1 MAAPLCFHYLRPML
15 IDTIRSIFKAKSES
29 VSPAGSAFAGANAT
43 SHEPIALAACVL
55 LLEIAHADGEFT
67 DVERQHLEFVLE
79 RHFAL
84 PAESGRLLMEQAER
98 ERANSVDHFSF
109 TQLIKSEYDIGQKM
123 TLAETMWGLVLADG
137 EIDEHEH
144 YLTRKISNLLDLE
157 PGYLSAAK
165 DAAAKRKAPGA

>member
-1 MAAPLCFHYLRPML
+1 VSHPAPEPVGAPA
-15 IDTIRSIFKAKSES
+15 S
-29 VSPAGSAFAGANAT
+29 SP
-43 SHEPIALAACVL
+43 EPVALAACVL
-55 LLEIAHADGEFT
+55 LLEIAHADGEFS

-84 PAESGRLLMEQAER
+84 PAESGKLLMEEAER
-98 ERANSVDHFSF
+98 ERQKSVDHFRF
-109 TQLIKSEYDIGQKM
+109 TQQIKAEYDLGQKM

-137 EIDEHEH
+137 KIDEHEH

-165 DAAAKRKAPGA
+165 DAATKRRSGSA

>member
-1 MAAPLCFHYLRPML
+1 MAAPLCIQYLRLML
-15 IDTIRSIFKAKSES
+15 IDTIRSIFKAKSDS
-29 VSPAGSAFAGANAT
+29 ASPAAAESTGANVT
-43 SHEPIALAACVL
+43 GPEPIALAACVL
-55 LLEIAHADGEFT
+55 LLEIAHADGEFS

-84 PAESGRLLMEQAER
+84 PAESGKLLMEQAEL
-98 ERANSVDHFSF
+98 ERSKSVHHFSF
-109 TQLIKSEYDIGQKM
+109 TQQIKAEYDIGQKM

-137 EIDEHEH
+137 SIDEHEH

-165 DAAAKRKAPGA
+165 DAAAKRSTGSA